1 MKIKKLLPFTLA
13 FIIAGCVP
21 VLSLHPLYDDKHLV
35 FDGKLLGT
43 FKQNDEDANTNITW
57 EFSRAAEPNT
67 YSLIYSA
74 VSRDE
79 PNVLKGWFE
88 VHLVKLD
95 GHFFMDVY
103 PKEGPWGNGDD
114 ELSKTKWPWNA
125 FFLMRVHTF
134 IKVEILESELKI
146 HLTDDDNF
154 KKFMIENPN
163 AVKYELVDDK
173 PVLTAS
179 TKQLQ
184 SFVLKYA
191 DDDRLFSGEKILARK
206 TSKPVRDVNEPKT
219 TTPDINNIPRDSN
232 NLPVQSKATT
242 Q

>member
-1 MKIKKLLPFTLA
+1 
-13 FIIAGCVP
+13 
-21 VLSLHPLYDDKHLV
+21 
-35 FDGKLLGT
+35 
-43 FKQNDEDANTNITW
+43 
-57 EFSRAAEPNT
+57 
-67 YSLIYSA
+67 
-74 VSRDE
+74 
-79 PNVLKGWFE
+79 
-88 VHLVKLD
+88 
-95 GHFFMDVY
+95 
-103 PKEGPWGNGDD
+103 
-114 ELSKTKWPWNA
+114 
-125 FFLMRVHTF
+125 MRVHTF